1 MTKKRK
7 RNRVPGILFIVLFCI
22 TLLGCSVVKLPF
34 TVTKIAI
41 QTTYLG
47 GKTVYKTAQTVYKV
61 GSFTFKV
68 VKAPI
73 DWALTHEDIE
83 SIDGLPPREA
93 IAKGKVKC
101 SPYVVRG
108 KRYRP
113 YCCKEARAYKEV
125 GIASF
130 YGYET
135 LRKKGGHMTANGE
148 VFDPH
153 QLTAAH
159 RLLPLPSYVKVTNL
173 TNGKSIIVRVND
185 RGPFVEGRIID
196 LTIAGAKRLGFYRQG
211 TTKVLVEALKVCAE

>member
-1 MTKKRK
+1 MSR
-7 RNRVPGILFIVLFCI
+7 RGNLFIFLFCI
-22 TLLGCSVVKLPF
+22 ILLGCSIVKLPYK
-34 TVTKIAI
+34 VTKVAVK
-41 QTTYLG
+41 TTYLA
-47 GKTVYKTAQTVYKV
+47 GKTVYKTTQIVYKV
-61 GSFTFKV
+61 GQFTFKV

-101 SPYVVRG
+101 SPYVVHG
-108 KRYRP
+108 KKYYP
-113 YCCKEARAYKEV
+113 YCCKKARGYKEK
-125 GIASF
+125 GIASY

-135 LRKKGGHMTANGE
+135 LRRKGGHMTANGE

-173 TNGKSIIVRVND
+173 ANGKSIIARVND
-185 RGPFVEGRIID
+185 RGPFVKGRVID
-196 LTIAGAKRLGFYRQG
+196 LTLAGAKRLGFYKKG